1 MIEKINIIT
10 VVREKEISTRKIHR
24 IHSTIFYVMMVM

>member
-1 MIEKINIIT
+1 MSII
-10 VVREKEISTRKIHR
+10 VGREKEISTRKIHR